1 MANRVVTALGQ
12 IDEKYSIS
20 GPTQPEG
27 ELTDAAEIWLSDPE
41 VVKKGFFSSDYAVF
55 FVMTK
60 PNTWA
65 VKRRFEDF
73 VWLRNTL
80 ATLYG
85 GHVVPTIP
93 KEVNAGGFDT
103 GFPKRKFYLQRFINN
118 VISVPIFRTSPILL
132 NFLKETD
139 AKLWEKEK

>member
-1 MANRVVTALGQ
+1 
-12 IDEKYSIS
+12 
-20 GPTQPEG
+20 
-27 ELTDAAEIWLSDPE
+27 
-41 VVKKGFFSSDYAVF
+41 
-55 FVMTK
+55 MTK

-139 AKLWEKEK
+139 AKLWEKEKQKSKKVKKPDDPSMILTIEGKIPVNPDVPCAQFNARVAQFLSQYEAI